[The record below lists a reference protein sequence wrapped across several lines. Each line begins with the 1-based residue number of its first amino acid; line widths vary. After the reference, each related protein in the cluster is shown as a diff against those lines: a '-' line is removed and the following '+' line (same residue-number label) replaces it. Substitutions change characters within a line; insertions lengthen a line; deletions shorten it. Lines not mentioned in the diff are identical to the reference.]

1 MSTILEFP
9 TSHRKAEAL
18 RGQLTNQMSELDELY
33 LELDVLHGKL
43 NELEAKA
50 SGQEKWFDECLK
62 EYASLIGSEN
72 LEVEMLQYSA
82 NTKIVVNADNK
93 DFKLEWKEE
102 GDEE

>member
-18 RGQLTNQMSELDELY
+18 RGQLTNQMGELDELY

-43 NELEAKA
+43 NDLEAKA
-50 SGQEKWFDECLK
+50 AGQEKWFDECLT

>member
-1 MSTILEFP
+1 MG
-9 TSHRKAEAL
+9 K
-18 RGQLTNQMSELDELY
+18 LDELY

>member
-82 NTKIVVNADNK
+82 NTKIVVNSDSK
-93 DFKLEWKEE
+93 EFKIEWN
-102 GDEE
+102 GDDEDG